1 MKQFYSSFIVT
12 IVGLG
17 IAYFYKSWEAVYITA
32 LLAILEVSLSFD
44 NAVVNAKILATMEPK
59 WQKAFIYVGMPIA
72 VFGMRLIFPIM
83 IVSMVANLGFFET
96 FDLALH
102 QPDIYHEK
110 LVTNEKM
117 IFAFG
122 GAFLLMVFLDFF
134 FDRDREIKW
143 IKLIEDSNFVNK
155 FSAVSNI
162 ELIIAMVIGLL
173 LAWKTGNNGI
183 SIAYFSGVLLHSLLN
198 SIDDFLSTDSVR
210 SGIAGLL
217 YIEVLDASFSFDG
230 VIGAF
235 ALSNDI
241 FIIMI
246 GLGIGAMFVRSLTL
260 YFVEKKTLSHFI
272 YLEHG
277 ALYAIGALATIMFL
291 KLFLH
296 ISETVTGT
304 IGLVFILVAFLH
316 SVYEKKLKIQIK
328 FLKS

>member
-230 VIGAF
+230 VIGVLHF
-235 ALSNDI
+235 QMIFYNYDRSWNWCNVCKISNFI
-241 FIIMI
+241 FC
-246 GLGIGAMFVRSLTL
+246 
-260 YFVEKKTLSHFI
+260 
-272 YLEHG
+272 
-277 ALYAIGALATIMFL
+277 
-291 KLFLH
+291 
-296 ISETVTGT
+296 
-304 IGLVFILVAFLH
+304 
-316 SVYEKKLKIQIK
+316 
-328 FLKS
+328 